1 MCIYLSMARATLI
14 TLLAKIASSTRGH
27 HDGKWWQTCSNLW
40 RFYHPKCSTRHCG
53 DNISVFLKR
62 PLPHAELKFIAPRF
76 IMGKVCFC
84 DTLTETPIVSSKYIS
99 CIAQAQE
106 AAWNVDTSAIKTCVP
121 LSFTL
126 VHFQGKNRIK
136 SSLCQEST
144 LIPWSTLLKQKVE
157 GNSAT
162 ESF

>member
-1 MCIYLSMARATLI
+1 MADMFESLEILPPKVFHPTLWGQHFSFPE
-14 TLLAKIASSTRGH
+14 KASSSCR
-27 HDGKWWQTCSNLW
+27 
-40 RFYHPKCSTRHCG
+40 
-53 DNISVFLKR
+53 
-62 PLPHAELKFIAPRF
+62 

-99 CIAQAQE
+99 SIAQAQE

-162 ESF
+162 EGF

>member
-1 MCIYLSMARATLI
+1 MMADIIESLEILPPKVFHPTLW
-14 TLLAKIASSTRGH
+14 G
-27 HDGKWWQTCSNLW
+27 
-40 RFYHPKCSTRHCG
+40 
-53 DNISVFLKR
+53 NISVFLKR
-62 PLPHAELKFIAPRF
+62 PLPHAGLKFIAPRF

-106 AAWNVDTSAIKTCVP
+106 AAWNVDTSTIKTCVP

-162 ESF
+162 EGF